1 MTSASCTYFKAVKR
15 GFVTAF
21 VLLCCMRVPAQDL
34 GARMRD
40 NLFLYYGENASE
52 KIRNNLVCTAKLNR
66 NRVYKGEPAV
76 VTYKLYSALQS
87 FSVVEKMPPFNGFSV
102 YEIKAPHDPIAAQ
115 LNGRWY
121 NAYNIRILQLYP
133 GEPGTFTLEPAV
145 IKNTVTFQQS
155 AETARQ
161 NNPALPDGYVP
172 EDEIP
177 GYTKMQ
183 YEYRSFSDKP
193 VIEVLPLPE
202 QGRPNS
208 FSGAVGKFNIAAV
221 CRETDVE
228 QNSAVKVV
236 YTISGSGNF
245 KAINELPVA
254 RPAAFETFDPVIKE
268 ELNELV
274 APFAGK
280 KTFEYTFSPLQQGK
294 AVIPAVEFSYFDP
307 STASYYTIKTDS
319 IRLNVIPA
327 RKRDTPVRDEK
338 MLNDLNTPS
347 QHLFLYMVIGGL
359 LFLAGVILYFKQR
372 KNKPVAAVQEE
383 TVDEDFW
390 KPEPRLFEQSERMVN
405 NAESTAFY
413 PVLYKELHLAM
424 MRLLGLPSGTTSTV
438 YETIKGR
445 NETLATEYQALVQ
458 ELNNI
463 IYAYIAPEN
472 KPATYL
478 QRAKHIAEGLKA

>member
-1 MTSASCTYFKAVKR
+1 MMPLFRTYFKAVKR
-15 GFVTAF
+15 VFIPAF
-21 VLLCCMRVPAQDL
+21 VLLYGVHVQAQDI

-40 NLFLYYGENASE
+40 NLFLYYGENAND
-52 KIRNNLVCTAKLNR
+52 KIRNNLVCTARLNR

-87 FSVVEKMPPFNGFSV
+87 FSVVERMPPFNGFSV
-102 YEIKAPHDPIAAQ
+102 YEIKATHDPVAER

-155 AETARQ
+155 DETAGGK
-161 NNPALPDGYVP
+161 NPVLPDGYVP

-193 VIEVLPLPE
+193 VIHVLPLPE
-202 QGRPNS
+202 TGRPQD
-208 FSGAVGKFNIAAV
+208 FFGAVGKFNIAAV

-254 RPAAFETFDPVIKE
+254 RSSGFEIFDPAITE

-280 KTFEYTFSPLQQGK
+280 KTFVYTFSPLQQGK
-294 AVIPAVEFSYFDP
+294 AVIPAVSFSYFDP
-307 STASYYTIKTDS
+307 ATALYHTIKTDS

-347 QHLFLYMVIGGL
+347 RHLFLYIAIGGL

-372 KNKPVAAVQEE
+372 KNKPVAPVQEE

-405 NAESTAFY
+405 NAGEREFY
-413 PVLYKELHLAM
+413 SVLYKELHLAM
-424 MRLLGLPSGTTSTV
+424 MRLLGLPAGTTTDI
-438 YETIKGR
+438 YETMRLK
-445 NETLATEYQALVQ
+445 NKTLAVDYQTLVQ

-463 IYAYIAPEN
+463 IYAYTAPEN
-472 KPATYL
+472 KPETYL
-478 QRAKHIAEGLKA
+478 KRAKQIAEAFKA